1 MHIFVKRLQNKM
13 KKIFS
18 ILLLGLLTAC
28 SAPQSSVPA
37 RMVMASGPYVIPGQA
52 PQIEAQQ
59 WQLVDNMSDE
69 FNDTEIDLTKW
80 QIEPEGNGWGWIGR
94 PPGLFKAENVFER
107 DGAMQVEVS
116 VLPDPVIQKGRE
128 YTYQGA
134 IVRSINPGQP
144 GWYFETRMKAN
155 ATEMSSTFWL
165 MTKGNSKK
173 KLELDIQECVG
184 TTSELT
190 HSWAKEWDQIFH
202 SNTIHRKNQYNPEP
216 IQIQG
221 SVKTKSKNHEDYYV
235 YAAWWKST
243 DEIRFY
249 LDGKYVYS
257 ITPPAVWDVPAF
269 IQMAIET
276 YDWNPVPPDGGMV
289 KRGNQEARTTYYDWV
304 RVWKKQK

>member
-1 MHIFVKRLQNKM
+1 M
-13 KKIFS
+13 KTKIS
-18 ILLLGLLTAC
+18 LILIVCSYLTAC
-28 SAPQSSVPA
+28 VTSQPQSTPISA
-37 RMVMASGPYVIPGQA
+37 TGPYILPGQA
-52 PQIEAQQ
+52 PQIENKQ
-59 WQLVDNMSDE
+59 WQLVENMSDE
-69 FNDTEIDLTKW
+69 FNDTEIDLNKW

-94 PPGLFKAENVFER
+94 PPGLFKAENVSEKG
-107 DGAMQVEVS
+107 GAMQVEVS
-116 VLPDPVIQKGRE
+116 VLSEPLIQKGRE

-190 HSWAKEWDQIFH
+190 KSWAKEWDQIFH

-216 IQIQG
+216 IQIQD
-221 SVKTKSKNHEDYYV
+221 SVKTETKNHERYYV

-249 LDGKYVYS
+249 LDGRYVYS

-276 YDWNPVPPDGGMV
+276 YDWNPVPADGGMV
-289 KRGNQEARTTYYDWV
+289 KKGNKTERTTYYDWV
-304 RVWKKQK
+304 RVWRHN